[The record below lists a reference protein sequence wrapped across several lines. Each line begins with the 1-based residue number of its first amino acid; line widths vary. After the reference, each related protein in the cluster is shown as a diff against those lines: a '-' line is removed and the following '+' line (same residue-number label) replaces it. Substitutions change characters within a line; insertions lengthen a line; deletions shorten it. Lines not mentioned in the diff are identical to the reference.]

1 MIPTRAA
8 RVAPLATQCRNDE
21 EAAIPKEVLKQFAEL
36 GAFGALVPEEYEG
49 AGLNNTQMARLAE
62 VVGANDLSLGV
73 VMGAHQSIGYKGILL
88 YGTDEQK
95 KKYLPD
101 LATGRRFAAFCL
113 TEPSSGSDA
122 NSLRSRA
129 EKTADGKH
137 YVLNGA
143 KLWISNGGLA
153 DIFTVFAQTPV
164 KSEGG
169 ITKDKVSA
177 FIVER
182 THGGVTHSP
191 PEKKMGI
198 KGSNTAEVNFENTK
212 VPVENLLGGSN
223 RKYLLAD
230 IEVRDI
236 QEGMIIDDVITPV
249 KSEGGITKDK
259 VSAFIVERTHGGV
272 THSPPEKKMG
282 IKGSN
287 TAEVNFENTK
297 VPVEN
302 LLGEEGD
309 GFKVAMNILNNG
321 RFGIPAACT
330 GSMKWCIKKTV
341 DHISE
346 RAQFGKMLKEFGNVQ
361 EQLVDMVTRHYATE
375 SIVYMLA
382 SNMDK
387 GVQDY
392 QLEAAIGKI
401 MASENAWHV
410 CDAAIQLHG
419 GMGYMKECGLERV
432 LRDLRIFRIFEGAND
447 VLRLFIA
454 LTGMQYAGS
463 HLQQVASEIKAGG
476 MSALFGELMRRAS
489 RSTGGDFETVV
500 HPSLR
505 DSAVLANKAVKEFG
519 KTAEGLLLKYRK
531 GIIDRQWELIRMA
544 DAAIDIYSM
553 VVVLARYTR
562 TANSK
567 LGSAHEE
574 NIANLFC
581 SQASKRAMA
590 TIQDVQMASEKEIKI
605 IGSVAADIC
614 KQRDLIQ
621 AHPIDV

>member
-1 MIPTRAA
+1 MIPSRVI
-8 RVAPLATQCRNDE
+8 RVAPVVSKSRISLATRFNATSTSDIKKNEKKTRKLKESSSFAMNLFRGQAVLSNVFPYPMNLNEERKEMLHMILQPTEKFLAEVNDPVKNDE
-21 EAAIPKEVLKQFAEL
+21 DAAIPKELLMKFSEL
-36 GAFGALVPEEYEG
+36 GAFGALVPEQFEG
-49 AGLNNTQMARLAE
+49 AGLNNVQMARLAE
-62 VVGANDLSLGV
+62 VVGANDLSLAV

-113 TEPSSGSDA
+113 TEASSGSDA
-122 NSLRSRA
+122 NSIRSRA
-129 EKTADGKH
+129 DKTADGK
-137 YVLNGA
+137 YYILNGG
-143 KLWISNGGLA
+143 KLWISNAGFA
-153 DIFTVFAQTPV
+153 DVFTVFAQTPV
-164 KSEGG
+164 QGEDG

-182 THGGVTHSP
+182 SHGGVTHGP

-198 KGSNTAEVNFENTK
+198 KGSNTAEINFENTK
-212 VPVENLLGGSN
+212 VPVENLLG
-223 RKYLLAD
+223 K
-230 IEVRDI
+230 
-236 QEGMIIDDVITPV
+236 EG
-249 KSEGGITKDK
+249 E
-259 VSAFIVERTHGGV
+259 
-272 THSPPEKKMG
+272 
-282 IKGSN
+282 
-287 TAEVNFENTK
+287 
-297 VPVEN
+297 
-302 LLGEEGD
+302 

-341 DHISE
+341 DHITE
-346 RAQFGKMLKEFGNVQ
+346 RTQFGKKLKDFGNVQ
-361 EQLVDMVTRHYATE
+361 EQLVDMITRHYATE
-375 SIVYMLA
+375 SILYMLA

-392 QLEAAIGKI
+392 QLEAAIGKV
-401 MASENAWHV
+401 MASENAWRV

-454 LTGMQYAGS
+454 LTGLQFAGS
-463 HLQQVASEIKAGG
+463 HLQHAAKEIKSGNV
-476 MSALFGELMRRAS
+476 SSLIGEVMRRIS
-489 RSTGGDFETVV
+489 RNTGGDFETIV

-505 DSAVLANKAVKEFG
+505 ESAALANKAVKEFG
-519 KTAEGLLLKYRK
+519 KMTEGLLLKHKK
-531 GIIDRQWELIRMA
+531 GIIDRQWELIRVA

-553 VVVLARYTR
+553 VTVLARYTR

-567 LGSAHEE
+567 LGTAHEE

-581 SQASKRAMA
+581 AQAAKRAMA
-590 TIQDVQMASEKEIKI
+590 NIADIQMAPEKEIKV
-605 IGSVAADIC
+605 IGSIAADIC
-614 KQRDLIQ
+614 KHGDLIQ
-621 AHPIDV
+621 THPIEV

>member
-1 MIPTRAA
+1 LR
-8 RVAPLATQCRNDE
+8 RNDE

-73 VMGAHQSIGYKGILL
+73 VMGAHQS
-88 YGTDEQK
+88 
-95 KKYLPD
+95 
-101 LATGRRFAAFCL
+101 
-113 TEPSSGSDA
+113 
-122 NSLRSRA
+122 LRSRA

-153 DIFTVFAQTPV
+153 DIFTVFAQ
-164 KSEGG
+164 
-169 ITKDKVSA
+169 
-177 FIVER
+177 
-182 THGGVTHSP
+182 
-191 PEKKMGI
+191 
-198 KGSNTAEVNFENTK
+198 
-212 VPVENLLGGSN
+212 
-223 RKYLLAD
+223 
-230 IEVRDI
+230 
-236 QEGMIIDDVITPV
+236 TPV

-401 MASENAWHV
+401 MASEQNNNSSGFQENAWHV